1 MLFLILTI
9 KQALKKLFW
18 VEHLIDAFLSW
29 QTSHHFIKVCQP
41 WNWWSP
47 LRFAWTEPPHVRCG
61 AIGAWSRN
69 DPPGTTWNVAEK
81 HDFVFPFFFRFF
93 FFFFSEIRVI
103 LWDKRWFW
111 VWIAFVDRYSAC
123 IYSVS
128 QSYYTALL
136 LNTITLQIS
145 KEAQMRIKWSL
156 FFHTWT
162 VCGISWHRFKWAN
175 FGIFGDWVGTGYRI
189 TVLRWS
195 HVKVFLC
202 LEEKWN
208 ILTADAFY
216 TILNVFKTR
225 TKLLWFFRNLSVK

>member
-1 MLFLILTI
+1 M
-9 KQALKKLFW
+9 
-18 VEHLIDAFLSW
+18 
-29 QTSHHFIKVCQP
+29 
-41 WNWWSP
+41 
-47 LRFAWTEPPHVRCG
+47 
-61 AIGAWSRN
+61 
-69 DPPGTTWNVAEK
+69 
-81 HDFVFPFFFRFF
+81 
-93 FFFFSEIRVI
+93 I

-145 KEAQMRIKWSL
+145 KEAQMRIEWSF

-162 VCGISWHRFKWAN
+162 VSGISWHRFKWAN

-208 ILTADAFY
+208 LLTADALY
-216 TILNVFKTR
+216 TILNVFKTQ
-225 TKLLWFFRNLSVK
+225 TKLLWLFCNLSVKWSPCFFGIMQYKLAVSPNSAFIHMTISCHVTRWSNLVYLGIFRYIEIWLISPFLIG